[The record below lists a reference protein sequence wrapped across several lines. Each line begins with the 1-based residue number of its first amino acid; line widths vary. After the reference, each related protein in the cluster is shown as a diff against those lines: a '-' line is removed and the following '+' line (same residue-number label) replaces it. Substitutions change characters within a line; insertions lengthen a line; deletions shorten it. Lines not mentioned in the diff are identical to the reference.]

1 MEEKS
6 MRDMFRLG
14 FGEEVA
20 NCVTHGIMAFLCIC
34 SLPAAA
40 VYSYNKSGSEL
51 AAGVSVF
58 ILCLFLMFL
67 VSALYH
73 CMPFGTT
80 HKYVFSQAGSHLYI
94 LCNSRKLYTDCT
106 DADRRM
112 AGLSDTGNRMER
124 SAWRCAVKGHQLKKL
139 SQAFHDHL
147 YDYGLDGYL
156 LSADAA
162 VKGKSPVSRIDC
174 RRRCYVYDWRLL
186 LWKATKKYFHSVWHV
201 CINLASILHFIA
213 IVFVM

>member
-34 SLPAAA
+34 SLPAA
-40 VYSYNKSGSEL
+40 
-51 AAGVSVF
+51 
-58 ILCLFLMFL
+58 
-67 VSALYH
+67 
-73 CMPFGTT
+73 
-80 HKYVFSQAGSHLYI
+80 GSHLYI

-106 DADRRM
+106 DADWRM
-112 AGLSDTGNRMER
+112 AGLSDTGNRMEC

-162 VKGKSPVSRIDC
+162 VKGKSSVSRIDC

-186 LWKATKKYFHSVWHV
+186 LWKATKKILSFRLACLYQSGKYSAFHCHRIRDVICQV
-201 CINLASILHFIA
+201 RTGLKQKITPRALLTGL
-213 IVFVM
+213 